1 MKKKKSKLINITR
14 TTHKDEIVVMFAR
27 LRCFLPFHMIYTRLK
42 SCSSWHTH
50 LFKVLLVVLLS
61 TVKSCYRCDDSS
73 NDSSSIV
80 RFPRL
85 HFLADQ
91 ILLQLVLEPNGVVI
105 LRPWRAVRRIRRM
118 ILEEFIQQLS
128 VRNHSRIEGHL
139 HSFGMILHISI
150 RRIRLLSTGISN
162 HNFLYTLYTRKTSIR
177 APKSSQCEH
186 SACELMNYKFI
197 LKRYECEFGLYVITT
212 VRALC
217 WVCITAWEW
226 ACELENESRR

>member
-50 LFKVLLVVLLS
+50 FFEVLLMIFFS
-61 TVKSCYRCDDSS
+61 TIKSCNRCDDSS
-73 NDSSSIV
+73 NDFSSIV
-80 RFPRL
+80 RLPRL

-91 ILLQLVLEPNGVVI
+91 ILLKLVLEPNGVVI
-105 LRPWRAVRRIRRM
+105 LRSWRAVRRSRRM

-139 HSFGMILHISI
+139 DGFGMIFHISI
-150 RRIRLLSTGISN
+150 RRIFFLATRISH
-162 HNFLYTLYTRKTSIR
+162 HNFLYTLYTRKTSIG
-177 APKSSQCEH
+177 APKSSQREH
-186 SACELMNYKFI
+186 SAREL
-197 LKRYECEFGLYVITT
+197 V
-212 VRALC
+212 
-217 WVCITAWEW
+217 WEW
-226 ACELENESRR
+226 ACELANEN